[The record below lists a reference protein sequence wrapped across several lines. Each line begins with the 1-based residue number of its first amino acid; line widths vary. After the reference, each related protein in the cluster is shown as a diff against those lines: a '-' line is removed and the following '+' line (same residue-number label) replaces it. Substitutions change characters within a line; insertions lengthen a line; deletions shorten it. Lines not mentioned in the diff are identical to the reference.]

1 MAGVIPGRNDKLAA
15 AGAGAGATAN
25 VAVAPA
31 ARSGFWAFLTGP
43 WPTLVS
49 RLALG
54 FIFALA
60 GLTKLGVPATFTASI
75 QSYEMP
81 LPDFLVQAMAYA
93 LPALELGL
101 GIWLLIGLFTRFS
114 AAVSG
119 GLLII
124 FLVALIQATLR
135 GLSPDCGCFVG
146 AQGNPVGLAVVNAL
160 GPLGTFLTTEQ
171 AGVGAVIR
179 DLVFLLMAVDLWF
192 VPTIFAVDQLRSR
205 GQDEEYADEDGAV
218 AE

>member
-101 GIWLLIGLFTRFS
+101 GIWLLIGLVIYFAYGRKHS
-114 AAVSG
+114 V
-119 GLLII
+119 L
-124 FLVALIQATLR
+124 QRRLR
-135 GLSPDCGCFVG
+135 GEAVE
-146 AQGNPVGLAVVNAL
+146 PVAP
-160 GPLGTFLTTEQ
+160 PLPGGEK
-171 AGVGAVIR
+171 A
-179 DLVFLLMAVDLWF
+179 
-192 VPTIFAVDQLRSR
+192 
-205 GQDEEYADEDGAV
+205 
-218 AE
+218 

>member
-1 MAGVIPGRNDKLAA
+1 M
-15 AGAGAGATAN
+15 
-25 VAVAPA
+25 
-31 ARSGFWAFLTGP
+31 
-43 WPTLVS
+43 S
-49 RLALG
+49 RLVLG

-60 GLTKLGVPATFTASI
+60 GLTKLGVPAAFTASI

-93 LPALELGL
+93 LPPLELGL

-119 GLLII
+119 GLLVV
-124 FLVALIQATLR
+124 FLLALIQATLR

-146 AQGNPVGLAVVNAL
+146 AQSNPVGQAVVNAL
-160 GPLGTFLTTEQ
+160 GPLGTFLTTEE

-192 VPTIFAVDQLRSR
+192 VPTIFSVDRLRQR
-205 GQDEEYADEDGAV
+205 GQDEEYEDEDGAV